1 MRTIATV
8 VCATAILA
16 FGLVGS
22 AAACSNKTLKGTY
35 TMSVNG
41 WVSNGSELVPDAYAA
56 FLSFDGK
63 GGIVLKK
70 TSVLQATGEWTTA
83 VTTGV
88 YTIDADCT
96 GRADYPTARFRYFV
110 EPDGDSVIFVKIG
123 NSTDSGTTYTHTP
136 DRITARAVRVS
147 KNPLRTAD

>member
-22 AAACSNKTLKGTY
+22 AAACKNSTLKGTY

-70 TSVLQATGEWTTA
+70 TSVLQATG
-83 VTTGV
+83 
-88 YTIDADCT
+88 
-96 GRADYPTARFRYFV
+96 
-110 EPDGDSVIFVKIG
+110 
-123 NSTDSGTTYTHTP
+123 
-136 DRITARAVRVS
+136 
-147 KNPLRTAD
+147 